1 MTKEDIISAFKS
13 IIKISDTIINNKNY
27 TADDFVQDRV
37 EDIAEMCHRIVDGQY
52 GEIVE
57 EIIPVEE
64 AYNKGFNDGAKAEE
78 GKILKGWV
86 ARDKNKE
93 GDGLAIYIGLPPE
106 RFEEGG
112 WWNNRGDSWMVI
124 PENMFPDVKW
134 ENEPKAVEIIIH

>member
-64 AYNKGFNDGAKAEE
+64 AYNKGFNDGAKAEK
-78 GKILKGWV
+78 GITLKGWV
-86 ARDKNKE
+86 ARDKANNS
-93 GDGLAIYIGLPPE
+93 DSLALFIGKQPT
-106 RFEEGG
+106 RYEEGG
-112 WWNNRGDSWMVI
+112 WWAQEGDSFMI
-124 PENMFPDVKW
+124 LPKDLFPEIKW
-134 ENEPKAVEIIIH
+134 KNNPKAVEVIIH